1 MYRTLCMC
9 TKSNNNKRNSDK
21 QTKLKNVKNVKK
33 TNWRSRSRHSRR
45 TIKPQKTIYTYILCT
60 YMDVYNYIDICLQ
73 QQELKKKQQLKQKQ
87 KSRPNNYNNR
97 KKVTNLISM
106 SLLFLL
112 FLLLFWV
119 RPSTVMSC
127 IPKETCYHTY
137 TSSGACETPVVMT
150 IMSIDC
156 RSI

>member
-1 MYRTLCMC
+1 
-9 TKSNNNKRNSDK
+9 
-21 QTKLKNVKNVKK
+21 
-33 TNWRSRSRHSRR
+33 
-45 TIKPQKTIYTYILCT
+45 
-60 YMDVYNYIDICLQ
+60 MDVYNYIDICLQ